1 MFWLRH
7 ILPWLKPRNALRIG
21 ATQARNR
28 RVSAPS
34 RIVTNTRLANI
45 DMSRARRGLH
55 MVLPSSWRRTT
66 IGSNHISAFGVWRI
80 GTRRTALR
88 INCTGETRWHRPCRV
103 QA

>member
-1 MFWLRH
+1 
-7 ILPWLKPRNALRIG
+7 
-21 ATQARNR
+21 
-28 RVSAPS
+28 
-34 RIVTNTRLANI
+34 
-45 DMSRARRGLH
+45 